1 MPVVTRP
8 GIRKF
13 PLRDEEKKPKP
24 RLGPT
29 VPSGLPAITVT
40 MHETDTNNN
49 HISRSVTVPSLDFAF
64 LDEYAA
70 ADSDSS
76 EKGTKGGCRD
86 LERDWR
92 GALWASTAKT
102 FGRLRSFGVKDRMGR
117 GGKLKKTFEPLS
129 DYSFA
134 SDDCTTGR
142 K

>member
-13 PLRDEEKKPKP
+13 PLHEEEKPKP

-40 MHETDTNNN
+40 MHETDTNTC
-49 HISRSVTVPSLDFAF
+49 ISRSVTVPSLDFAF
-64 LDEYAA
+64 LDEYAT

-86 LERDWR
+86 LERDGR

-102 FGRLRSFGVKDRMGR
+102 FGRLRSFGVKDGR
-117 GGKLKKTFEPLS
+117 GGEGKLKKTFEPLS
-129 DYSFA
+129 DFSFA